1 VVDPVVE
8 FGPVA
13 GASPLAHVPIVV
25 YRLYGHYSFNPRDGG
40 QAVTIVLSEGYVVSD
55 WFNRTKLIVGT
66 RVAVSIEQ
74 ALHHG
79 FARIVA

>member
-1 VVDPVVE
+1 M
-8 FGPVA
+8 A
-13 GASPLAHVPIVV
+13 GASAPAPLPIVV

-40 QAVTIVLSEGYVVSD
+40 EAVSIVLSDGYAVGE
-55 WFNRTKLIVGT
+55 WFNAAKLIIGR